1 LDSIW
6 KKVDKAIIVI
16 LIMSLLMNISTV
28 ISVLNVAV
36 LLTLLVIYA
45 KIYFKSKAVFTIGLM
60 FFTVMLM
67 LHNFIAIYAYLV
79 MAPLYPNDLLPY
91 FVAIHVA
98 ELIGIIALLR
108 VTL

>member
-1 LDSIW
+1 
-6 KKVDKAIIVI
+6 
-16 LIMSLLMNISTV
+16 MNISTV

-45 KIYFKSKAVFTIGLM
+45 KIYFTIGLM

-67 LHNFIAIYAYLV
+67 LHNLIAIYAYLV
-79 MAPLYPNDLLPY
+79 MAPLYSNDLLPY
-91 FVAIHVA
+91 FVAIHLA
-98 ELIGIIALLR
+98 ELIGIIALLK